1 MRIGLINIE
10 PKIINTAYMLI
21 SQYHKQLGDS
31 AGWWHPLTAGEFD
44 QVYCSS
50 LFDFTDKAQVPEC
63 AITGGT
69 GFDVSSRPPQA
80 VEACEYDYS
89 LYPKCETS
97 YVWFSRGCDRDCPFC
112 VVRQKE
118 GTFHKVRRKQ
128 LNPNGKYL
136 TIMDNDFSA
145 NPDWADII
153 RWIGNMPVDIQSI
166 DVKKLSDR
174 QCFDLAKLRQWKKK
188 QFKIAWDNPAEDM
201 EYKLVHVTAII
212 PARKLMCY
220 VLIGYN
226 STPAEDMRRV
236 QTLKKLEIDSFVM
249 PYKRGDLYQ
258 DMFSR
263 WVNRKAVFKT
273 KTWKQYQQ
281 RKLGRIVFK

>member
-1 MRIGLINIE
+1 MRIGLIKIE

-21 SQYHKQLGDS
+21 SQYHKQLGGS
-31 AGWWHPLTAGEFD
+31 VGWWHPLTAGEFD
-44 QVYCSS
+44 HVYCSS

-69 GFDVSSRPPQA
+69 GFDVSSRLPQA
-80 VEACEYDYS
+80 IEACEYDYS

-97 YVWFSRGCDRDCPFC
+97 YVWFSRGCDRDCPWC

-118 GTFHKVRRKQ
+118 GQFHKVRRKQ
-128 LNPNGKYL
+128 LNPKGKYL

-166 DVKKLSDR
+166 DVRKLSDR

-226 STPAEDMRRV
+226 STPAEDMFRI
-236 QTLKKLEIDSFVM
+236 QTLKKLRIDSFVM

-258 DMFSR
+258 DMFSQ